1 TVEYAPIWIII
12 SVALALSIGTMVGWK
27 RVAVTIGEK
36 IGKKGMT
43 YAQGVSAQVTA
54 AVSIGVA
61 SYTGM
66 PVSTTQVLSSAVAGT
81 MIVDGGGVQTKTV
94 KNIALAWILTLPV
107 SIALS
112 GVLYWI
118 SLSLLV
124 NS

>member
-1 TVEYAPIWIII
+1 MLYTVEYAPLWIII
-12 SVALALSIGTMVGWK
+12 AVALALSLGTMFGWQ

-81 MIVDGGGVQTKTV
+81 MVVDGGGVQTKPL
-94 KNIALAWILTLPV
+94 KA
-107 SIALS
+107 SR
-112 GVLYWI
+112 
-118 SLSLLV
+118 
-124 NS
+124 

>member
-1 TVEYAPIWIII
+1 ATEVAKLPETSAQDARFLKTLSRDLLNTVEYAPIWIII

-61 SYTGM
+61 SYT
-66 PVSTTQVLSSAVAGT
+66 
-81 MIVDGGGVQTKTV
+81 
-94 KNIALAWILTLPV
+94 
-107 SIALS
+107 
-112 GVLYWI
+112 
-118 SLSLLV
+118 
-124 NS
+124 